1 MSDQQQQQEAAE
13 PQTSNQEATPESN
26 TSSPQQSSPQ
36 QMYQQAVQDIN
47 GLPVLGR
54 IALAVCV
61 IIVLFKLTPVLDLIW
76 LFLQIV
82 VIPCLILISIGVIS
96 HETYMMFIG
105 WLNESL
111 IWVRSK
117 RDEINQQTTSPGGQ

>member
-1 MSDQQQQQEAAE
+1 MNENQQQETVVE
-13 PQTSNQEATPESN
+13 NQKPSQESPELNTDSTSTKD
-26 TSSPQQSSPQ
+26 
-36 QMYQQAVQDIN
+36 MYDQAVKDIN

-54 IALAVCV
+54 VALAVCI

-82 VIPCLILISIGVIS
+82 VIPCLILISIGIIS
-96 HETYMMFIG
+96 HETYMMVIG

-111 IWVRSK
+111 VWARERK
-117 RDEINQQTTSPGGQ
+117 EEIQKGAN

>member
-1 MSDQQQQQEAAE
+1 MNQQDQQQTQNVED
-13 PQTSNQEATPESN
+13 PQTPDSN
-26 TSSPQQSSPQ
+26 TNSSSQSSSE
-36 QMYQQAVQDIN
+36 MYNQAVQDIK

-54 IALAVCV
+54 IALAVCI

-111 IWVRSK
+111 SWARNK
-117 RDEINQQTTSPGGQ
+117 RDEIQGES

>member
-1 MSDQQQQQEAAE
+1 MNEDTQNTEGSDTEGSHASE
-13 PQTSNQEATPESN
+13 
-26 TSSPQQSSPQ
+26 
-36 QMYQQAVQDIN
+36 MYQQACNDIK

-54 IALAVCV
+54 VALAVC
-61 IIVLFKLTPVLDLIW
+61 IIVVLFKLTPVLDLIW

-111 IWVRSK
+111 SWARNK
-117 RDEINQQTTSPGGQ
+117 RDEIQGES

>member
-1 MSDQQQQQEAAE
+1 MSDQQQQPQEAAE
-13 PQTSNQEATPESN
+13 PQTSNQERAPESN
-26 TSSPQQSSPQ
+26 TPSPQQQSPQ
-36 QMYQQAVQDIN
+36 QMYNQAVQDIN

-54 IALAVCV
+54 IALAVCI

-82 VIPCLILISIGVIS
+82 VIPCLILISIGIIS

-111 IWVRSK
+111 VWVRNK
-117 RDEINQQTTSPGGQ
+117 RDEINSLGGQ

>member
-1 MSDQQQQQEAAE
+1 MSDQQQPAAETQTPPQQEAAQA
-13 PQTSNQEATPESN
+13 PDSN
-26 TSSPQQSSPQ
+26 TPPQQSSQ

-54 IALAVCV
+54 IALAVCI

-82 VIPCLILISIGVIS
+82 VIPCLILISIGIIS

-111 IWVRSK
+111 IWVRNK
-117 RDEINQQTTSPGGQ
+117 RDEINQQTSSQGGQ

>member
-1 MSDQQQQQEAAE
+1 MNQQDQQQTQDVED
-13 PQTSNQEATPESN
+13 PQTPDSN
-26 TSSPQQSSPQ
+26 TNSSQSSSE
-36 QMYQQAVQDIN
+36 MYEQAVRDIK

-54 IALAVCV
+54 IALAVCI

-76 LFLQIV
+76 LFIQIV
-82 VIPCLILISIGVIS
+82 VIPCLILISIGIIS

-111 IWVRSK
+111 VWARNK
-117 RDEINQQTTSPGGQ
+117 RNEIQQGATP

>member
-1 MSDQQQQQEAAE
+1 MNQQDQQQVNVED
-13 PQTSNQEATPESN
+13 PQTPDSN
-26 TSSPQQSSPQ
+26 TNNASTSE
-36 QMYQQAVQDIN
+36 MYNQAVQDIK

-54 IALAVCV
+54 IALAVCI

-76 LFLQIV
+76 LFVQIV

-111 IWVRSK
+111 VWARNK
-117 RDEINQQTTSPGGQ
+117 RDEIQGAT

>member
-1 MSDQQQQQEAAE
+1 MNDNDQSTEESSTEENA
-13 PQTSNQEATPESN
+13 TSE
-26 TSSPQQSSPQ
+26 
-36 QMYQQAVQDIN
+36 MYRQACNDIK

-54 IALAVCV
+54 VALAVC
-61 IIVLFKLTPVLDLIW
+61 IIVVLFKLTPVLDLIW

-111 IWVRSK
+111 SWARNK
-117 RDEINQQTTSPGGQ
+117 RDEIQGES

>member
-1 MSDQQQQQEAAE
+1 MNEHTQDEGSCVE
-13 PQTSNQEATPESN
+13 ESREN
-26 TSSPQQSSPQ
+26 TSTSE
-36 QMYQQAVQDIN
+36 MYQQACNDIK

-54 IALAVCV
+54 VALAVCI

-96 HETYMMFIG
+96 HDTYMMFIG

-111 IWVRSK
+111 SWARNK
-117 RDEINQQTTSPGGQ
+117 RDEIQGET